1 MYWKP
6 PPSNWCDLLYIYIWL
21 YRSRVELSLQGLR
34 GLPVGLG
41 AYSYGTY
48 TTDISTYVTCTMDL
62 HVCTYTCGAYTCV
75 STPSGTRRLCVNT
88 E

>member
-6 PPSNWCDLLYIYIWL
+6 PPSNWCDLLYFYIWL
-21 YRSRVELSLQGLR
+21 SCSGAELSGQGLR

-41 AYSYGTY
+41 PTYGT
-48 TTDISTYVTCTMDL
+48 
-62 HVCTYTCGAYTCV
+62 
-75 STPSGTRRLCVNT
+75 GTIWTATVYACPYKPTLMHPYPLEPDGLCVHL